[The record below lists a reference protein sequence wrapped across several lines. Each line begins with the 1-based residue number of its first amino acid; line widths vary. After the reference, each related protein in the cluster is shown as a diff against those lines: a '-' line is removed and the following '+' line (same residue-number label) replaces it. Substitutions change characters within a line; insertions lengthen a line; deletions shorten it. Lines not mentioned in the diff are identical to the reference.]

1 MPLLGMLVNSGIS
14 YCNTIRNNAGYF
26 IYPTKFSISD
36 TAGSLTV
43 NRTIDDINPE
53 WYVGLISGY
62 NPINTNALEI
72 VSSIPPN
79 SNGGVQT
86 TISEIYYYA
95 ETESSTF
102 SVNTVSDEITVS
114 NSLIDGLISTGD
126 RITIRKELITDTL
139 PDPIVEAQTYYA
151 RRISA
156 GIIKLFNTK
165 ADAIANTNVVDL
177 TTAGTGN
184 LKIQKEFFL
193 ALAQPV
199 PAIDYYP
206 DMGTYDL
213 RPSMILANVGDT
225 SLFQFIYTQ
234 SFDIETH
241 NNDDTAHPAIQT
253 AMNKAGIFALQS
265 QHDYKGQSHDEYPTF
280 EVGVVNNKPVYRK
293 TNGDYGLAQADGTIK
308 ELNFVGFMQDGIIK
322 SAGFLN
328 IGTHG
333 FTSGQKI
340 YLSPSIAGN
349 LTTTSNNT
357 EVGVVINSNTILLKK
372 QYIPNIPVVG
382 NTVNV
387 QDEGVFVDAATTL
400 NFVGAIVTASGGG
413 GIVNV
418 TMASTFTSLTDT
430 PANYTGHGGKY
441 VKVNSGA
448 TGLEF
453 VSASPNTKTIQYYIG
468 SNPAA
473 GILYF
478 ACSTPNPTNLLI
490 TSGIEII
497 RFDRSTT
504 GDRVRIEVTNDPNL
518 TVGNTYFIRKVSSGL
533 FSLHGSMSDAISNTF
548 PIALTTGQFT
558 SISFIEIILPMYDRI
573 VTQATK
579 FFLPTYA
586 SVPDNFEWDI
596 SLLLG
601 APTQPL
607 TFELDSV
614 DFAGGIAIYDKGIK
628 QQIVNPVTTT
638 SVDFSNT
645 DVVTFIHTSING
657 RICIKKLMYSETGL
671 TGFAILKA

>member
-72 VSSIPPN
+72 ISSIPPN

-102 SVNTVSDEITVS
+102 SVNTGSNEITLS

-151 RRISA
+151 RRVSA
-156 GIIKLFNTK
+156 GIIKVFNNK

-177 TTAGTGN
+177 TTSGSGN

-193 ALAQPV
+193 ALAQPI

-241 NNDDTAHPAIQT
+241 NNDDTAHPAIQE
-253 AMNKAGIFALQS
+253 AMNKAGQFVLQS

-280 EVGVVNNKPVYRK
+280 EVGVVDNKPVYRK

-308 ELNFVGFMQDGIIK
+308 ELNFVGFMQDGMIK
-322 SAGFLN
+322 STGFVN

-340 YLSPSIAGN
+340 YLSPSVAGN
-349 LTTTSNNT
+349 LTSTSNNT
-357 EVGVVINSNTILLKK
+357 EVGIVINTNTILLKK

-387 QDEGVFVDAATTL
+387 QDEGSFVDAASTI

-413 GIVNV
+413 GIVNI

-430 PANYTGHGGKY
+430 PANYTGHGGKF

-468 SNPAA
+468 A
-473 GILYF
+473 GINSSTTYF
-478 ACSTPNPTNLLI
+478 TCSTPNPTNLQVILAQDV
-490 TSGIEII
+490 I

-504 GDRVRIEVTNDPNL
+504 GDKINIDVTNDPLL
-518 TVGNTYFIRKVSSGL
+518 TVGQDYFIRKVSTGVL
-533 FSLHGSMSDAISNTF
+533 SLHTTRADALSNTS
-548 PIALTTGQFT
+548 PVALTVGQST
-558 SISFIEIILPMYDRI
+558 SISYIEIILPMYDKI
-573 VTQATK
+573 VTDAYS
-579 FFLPTYA
+579 FVIPTYA
-586 SVPDNFEWDI
+586 SVPDGFEWEI
-596 SLLLG
+596 
-601 APTQPL
+601 TQLNQSGIPNL
-607 TFELDSV
+607 TFEIDAT
-614 DFAGGIAIYDKGIK
+614 DFSGGVKIYSNNLKE
-628 QQIVNPVTTT
+628 QTNPVTTT
-638 SVDFSNT
+638 NANT
-645 DVVTFIHTSING
+645 NDGISLVNDSAYQTTFKV
-657 RICIKKLMYSETGL
+657 KKLINSETGL